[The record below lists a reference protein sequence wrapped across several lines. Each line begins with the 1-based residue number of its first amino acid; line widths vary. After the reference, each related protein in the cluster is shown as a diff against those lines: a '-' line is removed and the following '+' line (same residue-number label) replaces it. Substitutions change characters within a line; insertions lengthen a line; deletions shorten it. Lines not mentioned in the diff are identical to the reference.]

1 MEWAWA
7 SGLGRRNVAEGGW
20 RGGRE
25 ESGTGPKS
33 VLPPV
38 EASQRVVSTVLVCY
52 TARRLGYPAE
62 ERKEEKKN
70 KPKLYRKETLLPLFC
85 RPELLLPGPWA
96 LSEAKLRHRGILGPT
111 LLDPVVRCT
120 QSSVGPSGGSRF
132 FSPSLRAQPG
142 FPLFQIFAGQPSYP
156 HPPTSR
162 SSSLELRCVLLRQT
176 GPRRGG
182 KCTLSRTLLTRS
194 LLQTRYFALS
204 SFFFFS
210 FSLSK
215 RKFWICFRWKK
226 KKTDWSDLEQF
237 RFFSTK
243 KVFFP
248 RPSEDLTDFL
258 RTRIYCALR
267 TPCRIYFVRPCIF
280 VRFTQTFSTAAV
292 CI

>member
-1 MEWAWA
+1 M
-7 SGLGRRNVAEGGW
+7 AEGGW

-194 LLQTRYFALS
+194 RLQTRYFALT
-204 SFFFFS
+204 SFFFFHFLS
-210 FSLSK
+210 LKENSEFVFVGRKKKLTEVIWNNFDFSLQK
-215 RKFWICFRWKK
+215 KFFFR
-226 KKTDWSDLEQF
+226 D
-237 RFFSTK
+237 R
-243 KVFFP
+243 V
-248 RPSEDLTDFL
+248 
-258 RTRIYCALR
+258 RT
-267 TPCRIYFVRPCIF
+267 
-280 VRFTQTFSTAAV
+280 
-292 CI
+292 

>member
-1 MEWAWA
+1 MEGRQRGKWDGPKVRPPPRRGESAC
-7 SGLGRRNVAEGGW
+7 SIYGLGVLHSAPTRLSSRR
-20 RGGRE
+20 
-25 ESGTGPKS
+25 KK
-33 VLPPV
+33 
-38 EASQRVVSTVLVCY
+38 
-52 TARRLGYPAE
+52 
-62 ERKEEKKN
+62 RKKKKK

-194 LLQTRYFALS
+194 RLQTRYFALT

-215 RKFWICFRWKK
+215 RKF
-226 KKTDWSDLEQF
+226 
-237 RFFSTK
+237 
-243 KVFFP
+243 
-248 RPSEDLTDFL
+248 
-258 RTRIYCALR
+258 
-267 TPCRIYFVRPCIF
+267 
-280 VRFTQTFSTAAV
+280 
-292 CI
+292 